1 MAAMTNAEIGAIVY
15 GMVDGISAAVSGVL
29 TTLVNQAVYTA
40 ENYTG
45 NDISVASIDETYQP
59 AVTNLTVS
67 NVLSSM
73 EAQGIGTKTVSV
85 GELSIAKGMVE
96 GASQNFSK
104 LAFSQLNQLGH
115 STSYYQTY

>member
-1 MAAMTNAEIGAIVY
+1 MAALTNLEIGAIVY
-15 GMVDGISAAVSGVL
+15 GMIDGMSATVSGVL
-29 TTLVNQAVYTA
+29 TSLVNQSVYTA

-45 NDISVASIDETYQP
+45 NDISVTSIDEKYQP

-67 NVLSSM
+67 NVLSTM

-85 GELSIAKGMVE
+85 GELKISKGMVE

-104 LAFSQLNQLGH
+104 LAFSQLNSLGH